1 MKTSRLINNYLKII
15 RIENLKIS
23 IFKSSNHFIFKSS
36 NLFST
41 ILPRILITGFSLL
54 VLTGNLSSQSKPA
67 PQKCILV
74 FGAHADDVDEMA
86 GGTFAKYIA
95 NGYKG
100 VYVCVTN
107 NLAGCNL
114 ERTPFFAGPKFTV
127 SDSPNKYPV
136 EGIETRQIRS
146 EEAIAASSVYG
157 SVPVFLD
164 FCEPE
169 IFFGRKLIIYGS
181 QDFLNYD
188 APGRRQINLATRYSE
203 DVNVVFEM
211 LKKYQPEIVIIH
223 TLGGEKL
230 DHEGAAYMMYLAFKK
245 AVDNKVQ
252 VGKLWMT
259 VNGWLLDFP
268 ANKNGRGKPDV
279 RIDVRDYLK
288 TKYEALNKHVSQN
301 GGLGREYVIH
311 DGDQPKEVIEEFIT
325 VVDNTK

>member
-1 MKTSRLINNYLKII
+1 M
-15 RIENLKIS
+15 ENIMHKKIS
-23 IFKSSNHFIFKSS
+23 SFLPGLLLACMSFPVFTF
-36 NLFST
+36 NLAAQ
-41 ILPRILITGFSLL
+41 
-54 VLTGNLSSQSKPA
+54 VKQA

-95 NGYKG
+95 SGYKG

-114 ERTPFFAGPKFTV
+114 ECTPFFDGPKFTI
-127 SDSPNKYPV
+127 SNSPYKYPV
-136 EGIETRQIRS
+136 EGIETRQIRT
-146 EEAIAASSVYG
+146 EEALAAAAVYP
-157 SVPVFLD
+157 SDPVFFD
-164 FCEPE
+164 FFEPE
-169 IFFGRKLIIYGS
+169 FFFGRKLIIYGS
-181 QDFLNYD
+181 QDFLDYN
-188 APGRRQINLATRYSE
+188 APGRKQINLATRYSE
-203 DVNVVFEM
+203 DVNVVYEM

-245 AVDNKVQ
+245 AVDNNVP

-259 VNGWLLDFP
+259 VNGWLLDYP
-268 ANKNGRGKPDV
+268 NNKNGRGKPDV
-279 RIDVRDYLK
+279 KVDVKDYLK

-301 GGLGREYVIH
+301 GGFGREYVMD

>member
-1 MKTSRLINNYLKII
+1 MTNILQYKNSAYFFRII
-15 RIENLKIS
+15 LA
-23 IFKSSNHFIFKSS
+23 
-36 NLFST
+36 
-41 ILPRILITGFSLL
+41 GFSLL
-54 VLTGNLSSQSKPA
+54 ICSGYLSSKEKTA

-114 ERTPFFAGPKFTV
+114 ECTPFFKGPKFTV
-127 SDSPNKYPV
+127 SDSPNKYPA

-146 EEAIAASSVYG
+146 EEAMAASSVYG

-169 IFFGRKLIIYGS
+169 VFFGRKLIIYGS
-181 QDFLNYD
+181 QDFLDYNP
-188 APGRRQINLATRYSE
+188 PGRRQINLATRYSE
-203 DVNVVFEM
+203 DVNVVYEM

-230 DHEGAAYMMYLAFKK
+230 DHEGSAYMMYLAFKK
-245 AVDNKVQ
+245 AMDRKIP

-259 VNGWLLDFP
+259 VNGWLLDNP
-268 ANKNGRGKPDV
+268 AATNGRGKPDI
-279 RIDVRDYLK
+279 RIDVKDFLK
-288 TKYEALNKHVSQN
+288 TKYKALNKHISQN
-301 GGLGREYVIH
+301 GGFGREYVMNNKT
-311 DGDQPKEVIEEFIT
+311 QPKEVIEEFIT
-325 VVDNTK
+325 VIDNTR

>member
-1 MKTSRLINNYLKII
+1 MTNVIHNKKTVFLLRQLFA
-15 RIENLKIS
+15 S
-23 IFKSSNHFIFKSS
+23 I
-36 NLFST
+36 
-41 ILPRILITGFSLL
+41 SLL
-54 VLTGNLSSQSKPA
+54 IITVNLCAQGKQV

-95 NGYKG
+95 SGYQG
-100 VYVCVTN
+100 IYVCVTN

-114 ERTPFFAGPKFTV
+114 ERTPFFDGPKFTV
-127 SDSPNKYPV
+127 SESPNKYPV
-136 EGIETRQIRS
+136 GGIETRQIRT
-146 EEAIAASSVYG
+146 EEALAASAVYG
-157 SVPVFLD
+157 SIPVFFD
-164 FCEPE
+164 FYEPE

-181 QDFLNYD
+181 QDFLDYN

-203 DVNVVFEM
+203 DVNVVYEM

-245 AVDNKVQ
+245 AMDNKVP

-259 VNGWLLDFP
+259 VNGWLLDYP
-268 ANKNGRGKPDV
+268 SNQNGRGNPDV
-279 RIDVRDYLK
+279 RINVRDHLK

-301 GGLGREYVIH
+301 GGFGREYVME
-311 DGDQPKEVIEEFIT
+311 DGDQPKEIIEEFIT

>member
-1 MKTSRLINNYLKII
+1 MLNTMRTKKSKLLPG
-15 RIENLKIS
+15 
-23 IFKSSNHFIFKSS
+23 IFLAGLCLFIF
-36 NLFST
+36 T
-41 ILPRILITGFSLL
+41 DD
-54 VLTGNLSSQSKPA
+54 LSSQGKQS

-95 NGYKG
+95 SGYKG

-114 ERTPFFAGPKFTV
+114 ERTPFYAGPKFTV
-127 SDSPNKYPV
+127 SDSPLKYPV

-146 EEAIAASSVYG
+146 EEALAASSVYG
-157 SVPVFLD
+157 SETVFLD

-169 IFFGRKLIIYGS
+169 IFFGRKLIIYGTR
-181 QDFLNYD
+181 DFLDYNP
-188 APGRRQINLATRYSE
+188 PGRRQINLATRYSE
-203 DVNVVFEM
+203 DVNLVYEM
-211 LKKYQPEIVIIH
+211 LKKYQPEIVITH

-230 DHEGAAYMMYLAFKK
+230 DHEGTAYMMYLAFKK
-245 AVDNKVQ
+245 AMDNKVP

-259 VNGWLLDFP
+259 VNGWLLDYP

-279 RIDVRDYLK
+279 RIDVKDHLK

-301 GGLGREYVIH
+301 GGFGRDYVIK

-325 VVDNTK
+325 VIDNTK